1 MIQAYASRNFTISE
15 QQAEKIKSS
24 GLGMIS
30 KWSPQ
35 QFILVVFC
43 NGDVAQVP
51 SLSAVY
57 SICETQS
64 LSLSHLLDQ
73 ITAHIAL

>member
-1 MIQAYASRNFTISE
+1 
-15 QQAEKIKSS
+15 
-24 GLGMIS
+24 MIS

-57 SICETQS
+57 PICETQS